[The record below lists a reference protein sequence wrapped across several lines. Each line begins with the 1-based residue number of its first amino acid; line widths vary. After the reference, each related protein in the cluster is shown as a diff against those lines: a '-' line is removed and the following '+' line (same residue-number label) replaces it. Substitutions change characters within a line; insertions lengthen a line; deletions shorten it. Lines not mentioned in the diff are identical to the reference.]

1 MAISQTTGGFGGN
14 DGFTPVGLN
23 NNLFNLADPTK
34 YTSLYDL
41 ANVNAP
47 DIRAKLT
54 KTFGAQGISG
64 FLQLTGAIKNNG
76 TADTVQYYEEARLH
90 QSQTALPTS
99 TAAIGAT
106 AAITFDGVAP
116 QGAGAGTIDTD
127 SDGVDDEARHC
138 VVRVND
144 VLLANGVDRLI
155 VTSVASD
162 SLTFVAAPLTALT
175 VAITDDVAE
184 TMPII
189 GNMYGQGTDQPGNFL
204 ESNVIRR
211 SNPYTIVKE
220 SYEVSGSQATNIGY
234 IDIGGGDYR
243 YYIKSEKDTRQRF
256 LDKREMM
263 MLLGQEVTN
272 TGVVGDAAFGGG
284 TEGYFSAL
292 EARGMV
298 SSDLIGAAGL
308 GDLDELIREMD
319 KNGCPAEYAVYSN
332 TRQDLLL
339 DDMIAGAGAGGS
351 VTAGVASSFGAFNND
366 RDMALNLGFKSFSRG
381 GYTFHKNSF
390 KLLNDPT
397 LLGTDDV
404 SSNLAAGVMIPLAN
418 VVDPKSGERSPA
430 LEMNYKAAG
439 GYNREME
446 HWVTGGGV
454 LGFNNRQDGK
464 DVATFNYRSE
474 CCLVTRAANQHV
486 LLQGL

>member
-1 MAISQTTGGFGGN
+1 MAISQTTGGQSG
-14 DGFTPVGLN
+14 PVGLN

-90 QSQTALPTS
+90 QSQTATVAGSPS
-99 TAAIGAT
+99 GVGAIV
-106 AAITFDGVAP
+106 FDGVESTVASLD
-116 QGAGAGTIDTD
+116 GDA
-127 SDGVDDEARHC
+127 DGVDDDATQMI
-138 VVRVND
+138 VRVND
-144 VLLANGVDRLI
+144 VLLIGGVDR
-155 VTSVASD
+155 VVVVSVGTD
-162 SLTFVAAPLTALT
+162 TFTCRPLTTLTTSLTDNQV
-175 VAITDDVAE
+175 I

-189 GNMYGQGTDQPGNFL
+189 GNIYGQGTDQPGNFL
-204 ESNVIRR
+204 ESNVVRR

-272 TGVVGDAAFGGG
+272 TANVADATFGGG

-298 SSDLIGAAGL
+298 SSDLIGTAGL
-308 GDLDELIREMD
+308 ADLDALIREMD

-339 DDMIAGAGAGGS
+339 DDMVAAAGSGSS
-351 VTAGVASSFGAFNND
+351 VTTGVSASFGAFNND

-404 SSNLAAGVMIPLAN
+404 ASNLAAGVMIPLAN

-454 LGFNNRQDGK
+454 LGFNNRQDGR

>member
-1 MAISQTTGGFGGN
+1 MAISQTTGGVGGN

-23 NNLFNLADPTK
+23 NNLFNIASPTK

-47 DIRAKLT
+47 DIRSKLT

-64 FLQLTGAIKNNG
+64 FLQMTGAIKSNG
-76 TADTVQYYEEARLH
+76 TADSVQYYEEARLH
-90 QSQTALPTS
+90 QSQTATVNGSPSGTGAIAFDQVES
-99 TAAIGAT
+99 TVTELDTGDADTLDDDAT
-106 AAITFDGVAP
+106 
-116 QGAGAGTIDTD
+116 QM
-127 SDGVDDEARHC
+127 
-138 VVRVND
+138 VVRLHD
-144 VLLANGVDRLI
+144 VLLIGGVDRVV
-155 VTSVASD
+155 VTSVGTD
-162 SLTFVAAPLTALT
+162 TFTCHPFTTLTTSLTDNQV
-175 VAITDDVAE
+175 I

-189 GNMYGQGTDQPGNFL
+189 GNIYGQGQEQPTNFL
-204 ESNVIRR
+204 ESNVVRR

-234 IDIGGGDYR
+234 IDVGGGDFR
-243 YYIKSEKDTRQRF
+243 YYIKSEMDTRQRF
-256 LDKREMM
+256 MDKREMM

-272 TGVVGDAAFGGG
+272 TGNIEDATFGGG

-298 SSDLIGAAGL
+298 SSDLIGSAGL
-308 GDLDELIREMD
+308 GDLDALIREMD

-351 VTAGVASSFGAFNND
+351 VTAGVAASFGAFQND

-404 SSNLAAGVMIPLAN
+404 ANNLAAGVMIPLAN

-454 LGFNNRQDGK
+454 LGFTNDTLDAAK
-464 DVATFNYRSE
+464 FHYRSE

>member
-1 MAISQTTGGFGGN
+1 MAISQTTGGVGGN

-23 NNLFNLADPTK
+23 NNLFNIASPTK

-47 DIRAKLT
+47 DIRSKLT

-64 FLQLTGAIKNNG
+64 FLQMTGAIKSNG

-90 QSQTALPTS
+90 QSQTAVPTAGHS
-99 TAAIGAT
+99 IGDSN
-106 AAITFDGVAP
+106 AITFDGVAP
-116 QGAGAGTIDTD
+116 QGAGADTIDTD
-127 SDGVDDEARHC
+127 SDGVDDEN
-138 VVRVND
+138 VQTIVRKHD
-144 VLLANGVDRLI
+144 VLLVNGVDRLV
-155 VTSVASD
+155 VTN
-162 SLTFVAAPLTALT
+162 VAANGLSFETEPLTALT
-175 VAITDDVAE
+175 VAITNNVAE

-189 GNMYGQGTDQPGNFL
+189 GNMYGQGQDQPTNFL

-234 IDIGGGDYR
+234 IDVGGGDFR
-243 YYIKSEKDTRQRF
+243 YYIKSEMDTRQRF
-256 LDKREMM
+256 MDKREMM
-263 MLLGQEVTN
+263 MLIGQQTTN
-272 TGVVGDAAFGGG
+272 GDVSDATFGGG
-284 TEGYFSAL
+284 TEGYFTAL

-298 SSDLIGAAGL
+298 SSDLLGATGL
-308 GDLDELIREMD
+308 GDLDALIREMD

-339 DDMIAGAGAGGS
+339 DDMIAGAGSGTN
-351 VTAGVASSFGAFNND
+351 VTAGVASSFGAFQND

-397 LLGTDDV
+397 LLGTDQV
-404 SSNLAAGVMIPLAN
+404 SSNLCAGVMIPLAN

-454 LGFNNRQDGK
+454 LGFTNDTEDLAK
-464 DVATFNYRSE
+464 FHYRSE